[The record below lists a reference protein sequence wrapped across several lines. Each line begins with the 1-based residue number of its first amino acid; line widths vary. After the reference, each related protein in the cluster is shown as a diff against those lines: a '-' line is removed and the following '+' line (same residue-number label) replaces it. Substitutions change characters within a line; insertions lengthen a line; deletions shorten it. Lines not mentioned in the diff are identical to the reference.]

1 MPETVATGL
10 RLAPEALTRPFE
22 PSQFDFKTTDELEP
36 FLGVL
41 GQERAVEALQ
51 FGVAMPRP
59 GYNVY
64 VMGEPGTG
72 RFSFVRRYLKAEGK
86 RLATPSDW
94 VYVNNFDEP
103 REPRVVE
110 LPQGGAA
117 EFIADIGQLI
127 DNLMATFPA
136 VFEHPSFQQKKSAID
151 RAFNQRYDKA
161 LDVIEKLALEKDI
174 ALYRDSSNIAF
185 TPMKDGKSMDEAE
198 FAQLPEA
205 ERERYHEDI
214 SALEVHLNEGLASL
228 PLWKRES
235 SNQLRQL
242 NDETIS
248 QALQPLLAPL
258 SEKYG
263 ENAGIEAYLQAVQ
276 VNLLKT
282 VVEQLVDENR
292 PDAQTRQLLEEQYS
306 PSLVVGHPLDGGA
319 PVVFEPHPTYD
330 NLFGRIEYST
340 DQGALY
346 TSYRQLRPGAL
357 HRANGGFLM
366 LEAEKMLSEPFVWEA
381 LKRALQSRRLK
392 MESPLAELG
401 RLATVTLN
409 PEVIPLNVKVVI
421 IGSRQLY
428 YTLQDLDPD
437 FQEMF
442 RVLVDFDEEIPLA
455 EDSLEQFAQLM
466 KTRTSEEGMAPLTA
480 AAVARLA
487 TVTLN
492 PEVIPLNVKVVII
505 GSRQL
510 YYTLQDL
517 DPDFQ
522 EMFRVLVDFDEE
534 IPLAED
540 SLEQFAQLMK
550 TRTSEEGMAP
560 LTAAAVARL
569 ATYSARLAEHQGR
582 LSARIGDLFQLV
594 SEADFIRQL
603 AKDEVTDVGHI
614 ERALKAKATRTGRV
628 SARILED
635 ILAGVILIDS
645 EGAAIGKCN
654 GLTVL
659 EVGDSAFGMPAR
671 ISATVYPGGS
681 GIVDIEREVNL
692 GQPIHSKGV
701 MILTGFLGSRY
712 AQEFPLEISA
722 SIALEQSY
730 GYVDGDSASLGECC
744 ALISAIS
751 RTPLKQCFA
760 ITGSINQ
767 FGEVQAVGG
776 VNEKI
781 EGFFRLCEARGLT
794 GEQGAII
801 PFANVTTLMLD
812 ERVLEAVRQERFHI
826 YAVRH
831 VDEALSLLVGEPV
844 GAADKDGQFPKGSVN
859 ARVVERLRDIAEIEL
874 EEDGKGDT
882 PAGAV
887 SANTSAKGTEQN

>member
-1 MPETVATGL
+1 MPDSVAAHL
-10 RLAPEALTRPFE
+10 RLAPEALTRPFSPE
-22 PSQFDFKTTDELEP
+22 QFNFTNTEDLEP
-36 FLGVL
+36 FRGVL

-59 GYNVY
+59 GYNVF

-72 RFSFVRRYLKAEGK
+72 RFSFVKRYLKAEAK
-86 RLATPSDW
+86 RLETPADRF
-94 VYVNNFDEP
+94 YVNHFDEP
-103 REPRVVE
+103 REPRALE
-110 LPQGGAA
+110 LPSGTAA
-117 EFIADIGQLI
+117 EFMADINGLI
-127 DNLMATFPA
+127 DNLLATFPA
-136 VFEHPSFQQKKSAID
+136 VFEHPSFQQKKNAID
-151 RAFNQRYDKA
+151 RAFNKRYDQA
-161 LDVIEKLALEKDI
+161 LDIIERLSLEKSI

-185 TPMKDGKSMDEAE
+185 TPMLEGKALDEAE

-205 ERERYHEDI
+205 ERERFHADI
-214 SALEVHLNEGLASL
+214 AALEERLNEELASL
-228 PLWKRES
+228 PQWKRES
-235 SNQLRQL
+235 SNLLRQL
-242 NDETIS
+242 NEETITV
-248 QALQPLLAPL
+248 ALQPLLAPL
-258 SEKYG
+258 SQKYA
-263 ENAGIEAYLQAVQ
+263 ENAGVCAYLQAVQ

-282 VVEQLVDENR
+282 VVEQLVEVDKI
-292 PDAQTRQLLEEQYS
+292 DAQTRKLLEEQYC
-306 PSLVVGHPLDGGA
+306 PSLVVGHHAQGGA

-330 NLFGRIEYST
+330 NLFGRIEYNT

-357 HRANGGFLM
+357 HRANGGFLI
-366 LEAEKMLSEPFVWEA
+366 LEAEKMLGEPFVWDA
-381 LKRALQSRRLK
+381 LKRALQSRQLK
-392 MESPLAELG
+392 MESPLGDLG
-401 RLATVTLN
+401 RIATVTLT
-409 PEVIPLNVKVVI
+409 PQMIPLHLKVVI

-442 RVLVDFDEEIPLA
+442 RVLVDFDEDIPLA
-455 EDSLEQFAQLM
+455 NDSLEQFAQLM

-480 AAVARLA
+480 AAVAR
-487 TVTLN
+487 V
-492 PEVIPLNVKVVII
+492 
-505 GSRQL
+505 
-510 YYTLQDL
+510 
-517 DPDFQ
+517 
-522 EMFRVLVDFDEE
+522 
-534 IPLAED
+534 
-540 SLEQFAQLMK
+540 
-550 TRTSEEGMAP
+550 
-560 LTAAAVARL
+560 

-594 SEADFIRQL
+594 SEADFIRSL
-603 AKDEVTDVGHI
+603 AGDEVTDAGHI

-628 SARILED
+628 SARIID
-635 ILAGVILIDS
+635 DMLAGIILIDTA
-645 EGAAIGKCN
+645 GAAVGKCN

-659 EVGDSAFGMPAR
+659 EVGDSAFGVPAR

-701 MILTGFLGSRY
+701 MILTGYLGSRY

-730 GYVDGDSASLGECC
+730 GYVDGDSASLGEVCT
-744 ALISAIS
+744 LISALS

-801 PFANVTTLMLD
+801 PHSNVTTLMLD
-812 ERVLEAVRQERFHI
+812 ERVLKAVRAGQFHI
-826 YAVRH
+826 YAVRQ
-831 VDEALSLLVGEPV
+831 VDEALSLLVG
-844 GAADKDGQFPKGSVN
+844 ADAGSPNAEGQFPAGSVN
-859 ARVVERLRDIAEIEL
+859 ARVVERLRDIAAMGMEDDDKDEPKK
-874 EEDGKGDT
+874 EE
-882 PAGAV
+882 PAAV
-887 SANTSAKGTEQN
+887 KEKKPRAKKPAAE

>member
-1 MPETVATGL
+1 MPDSVAAHL
-10 RLAPEALTRPFE
+10 RLAPEALTRPFS
-22 PSQFDFKTTDELEP
+22 PDQFNFTSTEDLEP
-36 FLGVL
+36 FRGVL

-59 GYNVY
+59 GYNVF

-72 RFSFVRRYLKAEGK
+72 RFSFVKRYLKAEAK
-86 RLATPSDW
+86 RLQTPADW
-94 VYVNNFDEP
+94 VYVNHFDEP
-103 REPRVVE
+103 REPRALE
-110 LPQGGAA
+110 LPAGTASA
-117 EFIADIGQLI
+117 FMADINGLI
-127 DNLMATFPA
+127 DNLLATFPA
-136 VFEHPSFQQKKSAID
+136 VFEHPSFQQKKNAID
-151 RAFNQRYDKA
+151 RDFNKRYDQA
-161 LDVIEKLALEKDI
+161 LDVVERLSLEKSV

-185 TPMKDGKSMDEAE
+185 TPMLDGKALDEAE

-205 ERERYHEDI
+205 DRERFHADI
-214 SALEVHLNEGLASL
+214 ATLEERLNEELSSL
-228 PLWKRES
+228 PQWKRES
-235 SNQLRQL
+235 SNLLRQL
-242 NDETIS
+242 NEETITI
-248 QALQPLLAPL
+248 ALQPLLAPL
-258 SEKYG
+258 SQKYA
-263 ENAGIEAYLQAVQ
+263 ENAGVCAYLQAVQ

-282 VVEQLVDENR
+282 VVDQLVEVEKA
-292 PDAQTRQLLEEQYS
+292 DAHTRKLLEEQYC
-306 PSLVVGHPLDGGA
+306 PSLVVGHHLQGGA

-330 NLFGRIEYST
+330 NLFGRIEYNT

-357 HRANGGFLM
+357 HRANGGFLI
-366 LEAEKMLSEPFVWEA
+366 LEAEKMLGEPFVWDA
-381 LKRALQSRRLK
+381 LKRALQSRQLK
-392 MESPLAELG
+392 MESPLGDLG
-401 RLATVTLN
+401 RIATVTLT
-409 PEVIPLNVKVVI
+409 PQMIPLHLKVVI

-442 RVLVDFDEEIPLA
+442 RVLVDFDEDIPLA
-455 EDSLEQFAQLM
+455 DDSLEQFAQLM

-480 AAVARLA
+480 AAVAR
-487 TVTLN
+487 V
-492 PEVIPLNVKVVII
+492 
-505 GSRQL
+505 
-510 YYTLQDL
+510 
-517 DPDFQ
+517 
-522 EMFRVLVDFDEE
+522 
-534 IPLAED
+534 
-540 SLEQFAQLMK
+540 
-550 TRTSEEGMAP
+550 
-560 LTAAAVARL
+560 

-594 SEADFIRQL
+594 SEADFIRSL
-603 AKDEVTDVGHI
+603 AGDEMTDAGHI

-628 SARILED
+628 SGRIID
-635 ILAGVILIDS
+635 DMLAGIILIDTA
-645 EGAAIGKCN
+645 GAAVGKCN

-659 EVGDSAFGMPAR
+659 EVGDSAFGVPAR

-701 MILTGFLGSRY
+701 MILTGYLGSRY

-730 GYVDGDSASLGECC
+730 GYVDGDSASLGEVCT
-744 ALISAIS
+744 LISALS

-801 PFANVTTLMLD
+801 PHSSVTTLMLD
-812 ERVLEAVRQERFHI
+812 ERVLQAVRAGQFHI

-831 VDEALSLLVGEPV
+831 VDEALSLLVGEDAGSP
-844 GAADKDGQFPKGSVN
+844 DEKGQFPAGSVN
-859 ARVVERLRDIAEIEL
+859 ARVVERLRDIAAMGMEDDEKD
-874 EEDGKGDT
+874 EEKKEE
-882 PAGAV
+882 PV
-887 SANTSAKGTEQN
+887 AKEKKPRAKKPVAP

>member
-1 MPETVATGL
+1 MPDSVAAHL
-10 RLAPEALTRPFE
+10 RLAPEALTRPFSPE
-22 PSQFDFKTTDELEP
+22 QFNFTSTADLEP
-36 FLGVL
+36 FRGVL

-59 GYNVY
+59 GYNVF

-72 RFSFVRRYLKAEGK
+72 RFSFVKRYLKAEAK
-86 RLATPSDW
+86 RLETPADR
-94 VYVNNFDEP
+94 VYVNHFDEP
-103 REPRVVE
+103 REPRALE
-110 LPQGGAA
+110 LPSGTAG
-117 EFIADIGQLI
+117 EFMADINGLI
-127 DNLMATFPA
+127 DNLLATFPA
-136 VFEHPSFQQKKSAID
+136 VFEHPSFQQKKNAID
-151 RAFNQRYDKA
+151 RAFNKRYDQA
-161 LDVIEKLALEKDI
+161 LDVIERLSLEKSV

-185 TPMKDGKSMDEAE
+185 TPMLEGKALDEAE

-205 ERERYHEDI
+205 ERERFHADI
-214 SALEVHLNEGLASL
+214 ATLEERLNEELASL
-228 PLWKRES
+228 PQWKRES
-235 SNQLRQL
+235 SNLLRQL
-242 NDETIS
+242 NEETITI
-248 QALQPLLAPL
+248 ALQPLLAPL
-258 SEKYG
+258 SEKYA
-263 ENAGIEAYLQAVQ
+263 ENAGVCAYLQAVQ

-282 VVEQLVDENR
+282 VVDQLVEVEKA
-292 PDAQTRQLLEEQYS
+292 DAQTRKLLEEQYC
-306 PSLVVGHPLDGGA
+306 PSLVVGHHAQGGA

-330 NLFGRIEYST
+330 NLFGRIEYNT

-357 HRANGGFLM
+357 HRANGGFLI
-366 LEAEKMLSEPFVWEA
+366 LEAEKMLGEPFVWDA
-381 LKRALQSRRLK
+381 LKRALQSRQLK
-392 MESPLAELG
+392 MESPLGDLG
-401 RLATVTLN
+401 RIATVTLT
-409 PEVIPLNVKVVI
+409 PQMIPLHLKVVI

-442 RVLVDFDEEIPLA
+442 RVLVDFDEDIPLA
-455 EDSLEQFAQLM
+455 DDSLEQFAQLM

-480 AAVARLA
+480 AAVAR
-487 TVTLN
+487 V
-492 PEVIPLNVKVVII
+492 
-505 GSRQL
+505 
-510 YYTLQDL
+510 
-517 DPDFQ
+517 
-522 EMFRVLVDFDEE
+522 
-534 IPLAED
+534 
-540 SLEQFAQLMK
+540 
-550 TRTSEEGMAP
+550 
-560 LTAAAVARL
+560 

-594 SEADFIRQL
+594 SEADFIRSL
-603 AKDEVTDVGHI
+603 AGDEMTDAGHI

-628 SARILED
+628 SARIID
-635 ILAGVILIDS
+635 DMLAGIILIDTA
-645 EGAAIGKCN
+645 GAAVGKCN

-659 EVGDSAFGMPAR
+659 EVGDSAFGVPAR

-701 MILTGFLGSRY
+701 MILTGYLGSRY

-730 GYVDGDSASLGECC
+730 GYVDGDSASLGEVCT
-744 ALISAIS
+744 LISALS

-801 PFANVTTLMLD
+801 PHSNVTTLMLD
-812 ERVLEAVRQERFHI
+812 ERVLQAVRAGQFHI
-826 YAVRH
+826 YAVRQ
-831 VDEALSLLVGEPV
+831 VDEALSLLVGEDAGSPNEQ
-844 GAADKDGQFPKGSVN
+844 GQFPAGSVN
-859 ARVVERLRDIAEIEL
+859 ARVVERLRDIAAMGM
-874 EEDGKGDT
+874 EEDDKEEPKKAEPVAAKEKKPRAKK
-882 PAGAV
+882 PAA
-887 SANTSAKGTEQN
+887 E

>member
-1 MPETVATGL
+1 MPDSVAAHL
-10 RLAPEALTRPFE
+10 RLAPESLTRPFAPE
-22 PSQFDFKTTDELEP
+22 QFNFTSTADLEP
-36 FLGVL
+36 FRGVL

-59 GYNVY
+59 GYNVF

-72 RFSFVRRYLKAEGK
+72 RFSFVKRYLKAEAK
-86 RLATPSDW
+86 RLETPADR
-94 VYVNNFDEP
+94 VYVNHFDEP
-103 REPRVVE
+103 REPRALE
-110 LPQGGAA
+110 LPSGTAG
-117 EFIADIGQLI
+117 EFLADINGLI
-127 DNLMATFPA
+127 DNLLATFPA
-136 VFEHPSFQQKKSAID
+136 VFEHPSFQQKKNAID
-151 RAFNQRYDKA
+151 RDFNKRYDQA
-161 LDVIEKLALEKDI
+161 LDVVERLSLEKSV

-185 TPMKDGKSMDEAE
+185 TPMLDGKALDEAE

-205 ERERYHEDI
+205 ERERFHADI
-214 SALEVHLNEGLASL
+214 ATLEERLNEELSSL
-228 PLWKRES
+228 PQWKRES
-235 SNQLRQL
+235 SNLLRQL
-242 NDETIS
+242 NEETITI
-248 QALQPLLAPL
+248 ALQPLLAPL
-258 SEKYG
+258 SQKYA
-263 ENAGIEAYLQAVQ
+263 ENAGVCAYLQAVQ

-282 VVEQLVDENR
+282 VVDQLVEVEKA
-292 PDAQTRQLLEEQYS
+292 DAQTRKLLEEQYC
-306 PSLVVGHPLDGGA
+306 PSLVVGHHAQGGA

-330 NLFGRIEYST
+330 NLFGRIEYNT

-357 HRANGGFLM
+357 HRANGGFLI
-366 LEAEKMLSEPFVWEA
+366 LEAEKMLGEPFVWDA
-381 LKRALQSRRLK
+381 LKRALQSRQLK
-392 MESPLAELG
+392 MESPLGDLG
-401 RLATVTLN
+401 RIATVTLT
-409 PEVIPLNVKVVI
+409 PQMIPLHLKVVI

-442 RVLVDFDEEIPLA
+442 RVLVDFDEDIPLA
-455 EDSLEQFAQLM
+455 DDSLEQFAQLM

-480 AAVARLA
+480 AAVAR
-487 TVTLN
+487 V
-492 PEVIPLNVKVVII
+492 
-505 GSRQL
+505 
-510 YYTLQDL
+510 
-517 DPDFQ
+517 
-522 EMFRVLVDFDEE
+522 
-534 IPLAED
+534 
-540 SLEQFAQLMK
+540 
-550 TRTSEEGMAP
+550 
-560 LTAAAVARL
+560 

-594 SEADFIRQL
+594 SEADFIRSL
-603 AKDEVTDVGHI
+603 AGDEVTDAGHI

-628 SARILED
+628 SARIID
-635 ILAGVILIDS
+635 DMLAGIILIDTA
-645 EGAAIGKCN
+645 GAAVGKCN

-659 EVGDSAFGMPAR
+659 EVGDSAFGVPAR

-701 MILTGFLGSRY
+701 MILTGYLGSRY

-730 GYVDGDSASLGECC
+730 GYVDGDSASLGEVCT
-744 ALISAIS
+744 LISALS

-801 PFANVTTLMLD
+801 PHSNVTTLMLD
-812 ERVLEAVRQERFHI
+812 ERVLQAVRAGQFHI

-831 VDEALSLLVGEPV
+831 VDEALGLLVGEEAGSPNEQ
-844 GAADKDGQFPKGSVN
+844 GQFPAGSVN
-859 ARVVERLRDIAEIEL
+859 ARVVERLRDIAAMGMEDEDK
-874 EEDGKGDT
+874 EEPKKEE
-882 PAGAV
+882 PAA
-887 SANTSAKGTEQN
+887 AAKEKKPRAKKPTAE

>member
-1 MPETVATGL
+1 MSETIAAGL
-10 RLAPEALTRPFE
+10 RLAPDALTRPFD
-22 PSQFDFKTTDELEP
+22 PSQFNFNNTDELEP

-72 RFSFVRRYLKAEGK
+72 RFSFVRRYLRAEGK
-86 RLATPSDW
+86 RLHTPADW
-94 VYVNNFDEP
+94 LYINNFDEP
-103 REPRVVE
+103 REPRVLKLE
-110 LPQGGAA
+110 PGSAA
-117 EFIADIGQLI
+117 AFIADINQLI
-127 DNLMATFPA
+127 DNLLATFPA

-161 LDVIEKLALEKDI
+161 LDIIEKLALEKEI
-174 ALYRDSSNIAF
+174 ALYRDASNIAF
-185 TPMKDGKSMDEAE
+185 TPMKDGKALDEAD
-198 FAQLPEA
+198 FALLPEA
-205 ERERYHEDI
+205 ERERYHNDI
-214 SALEVHLNEGLASL
+214 SALEVRLNEELASL
-228 PLWKRES
+228 PQWKRES
-235 SNQLRQL
+235 TNQLRLL

-258 SEKYG
+258 SQKYA
-263 ENAGIEAYLQAVQ
+263 ENAGVEAYLQAVQ

-292 PDAQTRQLLEEQYS
+292 PEAQSRVLLEEQYS
-306 PSLVVGHPLDGGA
+306 PSLMVGHSLDAGA

-330 NLFGRIEYST
+330 NLFGRIEYNT

-366 LEAEKMLSEPFVWEA
+366 LEAEKLLGEPFVWEA
-381 LKRALQSRRLK
+381 LKRALQSRKLK

-401 RLATVTLN
+401 RLATVTLT
-409 PEVIPLNVKVVI
+409 PEVIPLNVKVII

-442 RVLVDFDEEIPLA
+442 RVLVDFDEDIPLA
-455 EDSLEQFAQLM
+455 EDSLEQFAQLL
-466 KTRTSEEGMAPLTA
+466 KTRTSEEGMAPL
-480 AAVARLA
+480 
-487 TVTLN
+487 
-492 PEVIPLNVKVVII
+492 
-505 GSRQL
+505 S
-510 YYTLQDL
+510 
-517 DPDFQ
+517 
-522 EMFRVLVDFDEE
+522 
-534 IPLAED
+534 
-540 SLEQFAQLMK
+540 
-550 TRTSEEGMAP
+550 
-560 LTAAAVARL
+560 AAAVARL

-603 AKDEVTDVGHI
+603 AKDAVTDVGHI

-628 SARILED
+628 SARILDD

-701 MILTGFLGSRY
+701 MILTGYLGSRY

-744 ALISAIS
+744 ALISALS

-794 GEQGAII
+794 GEQGVII
-801 PFANVTTLMLD
+801 PFANVATLMLD
-812 ERVLEAVRQERFHI
+812 ERVLEAVRCERFHV
-826 YAVRH
+826 YAVRQ
-831 VDEALSLLVGEPV
+831 VDEALSLLVGEQV
-844 GAADKDGQFPKGSVN
+844 GAADEQGRFPSGSVN
-859 ARVVERLRDIAEIEL
+859 ARVVERLRDIAAIGL
-874 EEDGKGDT
+874 EDDDKAEEGRS
-882 PAGAV
+882 AGAKA
-887 SANTSAKGTEQN
+887 ANEEGK

>member
-1 MPETVATGL
+1 MSESIAAGL
-10 RLAPEALTRPFE
+10 RLAPDALTRPFD
-22 PSQFDFKTTDELEP
+22 PSQFNFINTDELEP

-72 RFSFVRRYLKAEGK
+72 RFSFVRRYLRAEGK
-86 RLATPSDW
+86 RLHTPADW
-94 VYVNNFDEP
+94 LYINNFDEP
-103 REPRVVE
+103 REPRVLRLE
-110 LPQGGAA
+110 PGSAA
-117 EFIADIGQLI
+117 AFIADINQLI
-127 DNLMATFPA
+127 DNLLATFPA

-151 RAFNQRYDKA
+151 RVFNQRYDKA
-161 LDVIEKLALEKDI
+161 LDVIEKLALEKEI
-174 ALYRDSSNIAF
+174 ALYRDASNIAF
-185 TPMKDGKSMDEAE
+185 TPMKEGKALDEAD

-205 ERERYHEDI
+205 ERERYHSDI
-214 SALEVHLNEGLASL
+214 SALEVRLNEELASL
-228 PLWKRES
+228 PQWKRES
-235 SNQLRQL
+235 TNQLRLL

-258 SEKYG
+258 SQKYA
-263 ENAGIEAYLQAVQ
+263 ENAGVEAYLQAVQ

-292 PDAQTRQLLEEQYS
+292 PEAQSRVLLEEQYS
-306 PSLVVGHPLDGGA
+306 PSLMVGHSLDAGA

-330 NLFGRIEYST
+330 NLFGRIEYNT

-366 LEAEKMLSEPFVWEA
+366 LEAEKLLSEPFVWEA
-381 LKRALQSRRLK
+381 LKRALQSRKLK

-401 RLATVTLN
+401 RLATVTLT

-442 RVLVDFDEEIPLA
+442 RVLVDFDEDIPLA

-466 KTRTSEEGMAPLTA
+466 KTRTSEEGMAPL
-480 AAVARLA
+480 
-487 TVTLN
+487 
-492 PEVIPLNVKVVII
+492 
-505 GSRQL
+505 S
-510 YYTLQDL
+510 
-517 DPDFQ
+517 
-522 EMFRVLVDFDEE
+522 
-534 IPLAED
+534 
-540 SLEQFAQLMK
+540 
-550 TRTSEEGMAP
+550 
-560 LTAAAVARL
+560 AAAVARL

-628 SARILED
+628 SARILDD

-701 MILTGFLGSRY
+701 MILTGYLGSRY

-744 ALISAIS
+744 ALISALS

-794 GEQGAII
+794 GEQGVII
-801 PFANVTTLMLD
+801 PCANVNTLMLD
-812 ERVLEAVRQERFHI
+812 ERVLEAVRCERFHV
-826 YAVRH
+826 YAVRQ
-831 VDEALSLLVGEPV
+831 VDEALSLLVGEQV
-844 GAADKDGQFPKGSVN
+844 GAADEQGRFPSGSVN
-859 ARVVERLRDIAEIEL
+859 ARVVERLRDIAAIDL
-874 EEDGKGDT
+874 EDDDKAEDPRPDGAKAPTEEGK
-882 PAGAV
+882 
-887 SANTSAKGTEQN
+887 

>member
-1 MPETVATGL
+1 MPDSVAAHL
-10 RLAPEALTRPFE
+10 RLAPDALTRPFSPE
-22 PSQFDFKTTDELEP
+22 QFNFTSTDDLEP
-36 FLGVL
+36 FRGVL
-41 GQERAVEALQ
+41 GQARAVEALQ

-59 GYNVY
+59 GYNVF

-72 RFSFVRRYLKAEGK
+72 RFSFVKRYLKAEAK
-86 RLATPSDW
+86 RLHTPADR
-94 VYVNNFDEP
+94 VYVNHFDEP
-103 REPRVVE
+103 REPRALE
-110 LPQGGAA
+110 LPAGSASD
-117 EFIADIGQLI
+117 FIADINGLI
-127 DNLMATFPA
+127 DNLLATFPA
-136 VFEHPSFQQKKSAID
+136 VFEHPSFQQKKNAID
-151 RAFNQRYDKA
+151 RAFNKRYDQA
-161 LDVIEKLALEKDI
+161 LDVIERLCLEKSV

-185 TPMKDGKSMDEAE
+185 TPMLDGKALDEAE

-205 ERERYHEDI
+205 ERERFHADI
-214 SALEVHLNEGLASL
+214 AALEERLNEELASL
-228 PLWKRES
+228 PQWKRES

-242 NDETIS
+242 NEETITV
-248 QALQPLLAPL
+248 ALQPLLAPL
-258 SEKYG
+258 SEKYA
-263 ENAGIEAYLQAVQ
+263 ENAGVCAYLQAVQ

-282 VVEQLVDENR
+282 VVDQLVEVEKA
-292 PDAQTRQLLEEQYS
+292 DAQTRKMLEEQYC
-306 PSLVVGHPLDGGA
+306 PSLVVEHHAQGGA

-330 NLFGRIEYST
+330 NLFGRIEYNT

-357 HRANGGFLM
+357 HRANGGFLI
-366 LEAEKMLSEPFVWEA
+366 LEAEKLLGEPFVWDA
-381 LKRALQSRRLK
+381 LKRALHSRQLK
-392 MESPLAELG
+392 MESPLGDLG
-401 RLATVTLN
+401 RIATVTLN
-409 PEVIPLNVKVVI
+409 PQVIPLQLKVVI

-442 RVLVDFDEEIPLA
+442 RVLVDFDEDIPLV

-466 KTRTSEEGMAPLTA
+466 KTRTSEEGMAPMTA
-480 AAVARLA
+480 AAVAR
-487 TVTLN
+487 V
-492 PEVIPLNVKVVII
+492 
-505 GSRQL
+505 
-510 YYTLQDL
+510 
-517 DPDFQ
+517 
-522 EMFRVLVDFDEE
+522 
-534 IPLAED
+534 
-540 SLEQFAQLMK
+540 
-550 TRTSEEGMAP
+550 
-560 LTAAAVARL
+560 

-603 AKDEVTDVGHI
+603 AGEPMTDAGHI

-628 SARILED
+628 SARIID
-635 ILAGVILIDS
+635 DMLAGIILIDTA
-645 EGAAIGKCN
+645 GAAVGKCN

-659 EVGDSAFGMPAR
+659 EVGDSAFGVPAR

-701 MILTGFLGSRY
+701 MILTGYLGSRY

-730 GYVDGDSASLGECC
+730 GYVDGDSASLGEVCT
-744 ALISAIS
+744 LISALS

-794 GEQGAII
+794 GEQGVII
-801 PFANVTTLMLD
+801 PHSNVTTLMLD
-812 ERVLEAVRQERFHI
+812 ERVLQAVRAEQFHI
-826 YAVRH
+826 YAVRQ
-831 VDEALSLLVGEPV
+831 VDEALSLLVGEDAGSPN
-844 GAADKDGQFPKGSVN
+844 AQGQFPAGSVN
-859 ARVVERLRDIAEIEL
+859 ARVVERLRDIAAMGMD
-874 EEDGKGDT
+874 DGHPDEAKKEAEA
-882 PAGAV
+882 PAKVKKPRVKKPEA
-887 SANTSAKGTEQN
+887 

>member
-1 MPETVATGL
+1 MSDPLAASL
-10 RLAPEALTRPFE
+10 RLAPDALTRPFQ
-22 PSQFDFKTTDELEP
+22 PDQFAFTTTDELEP
-36 FLGVL
+36 FFGVL

-59 GYNVY
+59 GYNVF
-64 VMGEPGTG
+64 VMGESGTG
-72 RFSFVRRYLKAEGK
+72 RFSFTRRYLRAEAK
-86 RLATPSDW
+86 RLETPSDW
-94 VYVNNFDEP
+94 VYVNNFDEQ
-103 REPRVVE
+103 REPRVLE
-110 LPQGGAA
+110 LPQGSAGA
-117 EFIADIGQLI
+117 FIEDMGQLI
-127 DNLMATFPA
+127 GNLLSTFPA
-136 VFEHPSFQQKKSAID
+136 VFEHPSYQQKKSTID
-151 RAFNQRYDKA
+151 RVFNQRYDKA
-161 LDVIEKLALEKDI
+161 LDVIEKLALEKEI
-174 ALYRDSSNIAF
+174 ALYRDSTNIAF
-185 TPMKDGKSMDEAE
+185 TPMKDGKSMDEAD

-205 ERERYHEDI
+205 ERERYHADI
-214 SALEVHLNEGLASL
+214 AALEVRLNEELASL
-228 PLWKRES
+228 PQWKRES
-235 SNQLRQL
+235 VNQVRQL

-248 QALQPLLAPL
+248 QALEPLLAPL
-258 SEKYG
+258 SEKYA
-263 ENAGIEAYLQAVQ
+263 ENAGVQAYLQAVQ

-292 PDAQTRQLLEEQYS
+292 TEAQGRQLLEEQYS
-306 PSLVVGHPLDGGA
+306 PSLVVGHPVDGGA

-357 HRANGGFLM
+357 HRANGGFLL
-366 LEAEKMLSEPFVWEA
+366 LEAEKLLGEPFVWEA
-381 LKRALQSRRLK
+381 LKRALQSRKLK

-401 RLATVTLN
+401 RLATVTLT
-409 PEVIPLNVKVVI
+409 PEFIPLQVKVVI

-442 RVLVDFDEEIPLA
+442 RVLVDFDEDIPLA
-455 EDSLEQFAQLM
+455 EDSLEQFAQLL
-466 KTRTSEEGMAPLTA
+466 KTRTH
-480 AAVARLA
+480 
-487 TVTLN
+487 
-492 PEVIPLNVKVVII
+492 
-505 GSRQL
+505 
-510 YYTLQDL
+510 
-517 DPDFQ
+517 
-522 EMFRVLVDFDEE
+522 
-534 IPLAED
+534 
-540 SLEQFAQLMK
+540 
-550 TRTSEEGMAP
+550 EEGMAP

-582 LSARIGDLFQLV
+582 LSACIGDIFQLV
-594 SEADFIRQL
+594 SEADFVRQL
-603 AKDEVTDVGHI
+603 ARDEVTDVGHI
-614 ERALKAKATRTGRV
+614 ERALRAKATRTGRV
-628 SARILED
+628 SARILDD

-671 ISATVYPGGS
+671 ISASVYPGGS

-701 MILTGFLGSRY
+701 MILTGYLGSRY

-744 ALISAIS
+744 ALISALS

-781 EGFFRLCEARGLT
+781 EGFFRLCEARGLS
-794 GEQGAII
+794 GEQGVII
-801 PFANVTTLMLD
+801 PFANVSTLMLD
-812 ERVLEAVRQERFHI
+812 ERVLDAVRQQRFHV
-826 YAVRH
+826 YAVRQ
-831 VDEALSLLVGEPV
+831 VDEALSLLVGEAV
-844 GAADKDGQFPKGSVN
+844 GSAGESGAFPEGSVN
-859 ARVVERLRDIAEIEL
+859 ARVVARLRDIAQIGMADDSK
-874 EEDGKGDT
+874 EEGTPSATGTGK
-882 PAGAV
+882 
-887 SANTSAKGTEQN
+887 

>member
-1 MPETVATGL
+1 MPDSVAAHL
-10 RLAPEALTRPFE
+10 RLAPEALTRPFS
-22 PSQFDFKTTDELEP
+22 PDQFNFTSTEDLEP
-36 FLGVL
+36 FRGVL

-59 GYNVY
+59 GYNVF

-72 RFSFVRRYLKAEGK
+72 RFSFVKRYLKAEAK
-86 RLATPSDW
+86 RLQTPADW
-94 VYVNNFDEP
+94 VYVNHFDEP
-103 REPRVVE
+103 REPRALE
-110 LPQGGAA
+110 LPAGTASA
-117 EFIADIGQLI
+117 FMADINGLI
-127 DNLMATFPA
+127 DNLLATFPA
-136 VFEHPSFQQKKSAID
+136 VFEHPSFQQKKNAID
-151 RAFNQRYDKA
+151 RDFNKRYDQA
-161 LDVIEKLALEKDI
+161 LDVVERLSLEKSV

-185 TPMKDGKSMDEAE
+185 TPMLDGKALDEAE

-205 ERERYHEDI
+205 DRERFHADI
-214 SALEVHLNEGLASL
+214 ATLEERLNEELSSL
-228 PLWKRES
+228 PQWKRES
-235 SNQLRQL
+235 SNLLRQL
-242 NDETIS
+242 NEETITI
-248 QALQPLLAPL
+248 ALQPLLAPL
-258 SEKYG
+258 SQKYA
-263 ENAGIEAYLQAVQ
+263 ENAGVCAYLQAVQ

-282 VVEQLVDENR
+282 VVDQLVEVEKA
-292 PDAQTRQLLEEQYS
+292 DAHTRKLLEEQYC
-306 PSLVVGHPLDGGA
+306 PSLVVGHHLQGGA

-330 NLFGRIEYST
+330 NLFGRIEYNT

-357 HRANGGFLM
+357 HRANGGFLI
-366 LEAEKMLSEPFVWEA
+366 LEAEKMLGEPFVWDA
-381 LKRALQSRRLK
+381 LKRALQSRQLK
-392 MESPLAELG
+392 MESPLGDLG
-401 RLATVTLN
+401 RIATVTLT
-409 PEVIPLNVKVVI
+409 PQMIPLHLKVVI

-442 RVLVDFDEEIPLA
+442 RVLVDFDEDIPLA
-455 EDSLEQFAQLM
+455 DDSLEQFAQLM

-480 AAVARLA
+480 AAVAR
-487 TVTLN
+487 V
-492 PEVIPLNVKVVII
+492 
-505 GSRQL
+505 
-510 YYTLQDL
+510 
-517 DPDFQ
+517 
-522 EMFRVLVDFDEE
+522 
-534 IPLAED
+534 
-540 SLEQFAQLMK
+540 
-550 TRTSEEGMAP
+550 
-560 LTAAAVARL
+560 

-594 SEADFIRQL
+594 SEADFIRSL
-603 AKDEVTDVGHI
+603 AGDEMTDAGHI

-628 SARILED
+628 SGRIID
-635 ILAGVILIDS
+635 DMLAGIILIDTA
-645 EGAAIGKCN
+645 GAAVGKCN

-659 EVGDSAFGMPAR
+659 EVGDSAFGVPAR

-701 MILTGFLGSRY
+701 MILTGYLGSRY

-730 GYVDGDSASLGECC
+730 GYVDGDSASLGEVCT
-744 ALISAIS
+744 LISALS

-801 PFANVTTLMLD
+801 PHSNVTTLMLD
-812 ERVLEAVRQERFHI
+812 ERVLQAVRAGQFHI

-831 VDEALSLLVGEPV
+831 VDEALSLLVGEDAGSP
-844 GAADKDGQFPKGSVN
+844 DEKGQFPAGSVN
-859 ARVVERLRDIAEIEL
+859 ARVVERLRDIAAMGMEDDEKD
-874 EEDGKGDT
+874 EEKKEE
-882 PAGAV
+882 PV
-887 SANTSAKGTEQN
+887 AKEKKPRAKKPVAP

>member
-1 MPETVATGL
+1 MSENIAAGL
-10 RLAPEALTRPFE
+10 RLAPDALTRPFD
-22 PSQFDFKTTDELEP
+22 PSQFNFTNTDELEP

-72 RFSFVRRYLKAEGK
+72 RFSFVRRYLRAEGK
-86 RLATPSDW
+86 RLQTPADW
-94 VYVNNFDEP
+94 LYINNFDEP
-103 REPRVVE
+103 REPRVLKLE
-110 LPQGGAA
+110 PGSAA
-117 EFIADIGQLI
+117 AFIADVNQLI
-127 DNLMATFPA
+127 DNLLATFPA

-161 LDVIEKLALEKDI
+161 LDIIEKLALEKEI
-174 ALYRDSSNIAF
+174 ALYRDASNIAF
-185 TPMKDGKSMDEAE
+185 TPMKDGKALDEAD
-198 FAQLPEA
+198 FALLPEA
-205 ERERYHEDI
+205 ERERYHNDI
-214 SALEVHLNEGLASL
+214 SALEVRLNEELASL
-228 PLWKRES
+228 PQWKRES
-235 SNQLRQL
+235 TNQLRLL

-258 SEKYG
+258 SQKYA
-263 ENAGIEAYLQAVQ
+263 ENAGVEAYLQAVQ

-292 PDAQTRQLLEEQYS
+292 PEAQSRVLLEEQYS
-306 PSLVVGHPLDGGA
+306 PSLMVGHSLDAGA

-330 NLFGRIEYST
+330 NLFGRIEYNT

-366 LEAEKMLSEPFVWEA
+366 LEAEKLLGEPFVWEA
-381 LKRALQSRRLK
+381 LKRALQSLKLK

-401 RLATVTLN
+401 RLATVTLT
-409 PEVIPLNVKVVI
+409 PEVIPLNVKVII

-442 RVLVDFDEEIPLA
+442 RVLVDFDEDIPLA
-455 EDSLEQFAQLM
+455 EDSLEQFAQLL
-466 KTRTSEEGMAPLTA
+466 KTRTSEEGMAPL
-480 AAVARLA
+480 
-487 TVTLN
+487 
-492 PEVIPLNVKVVII
+492 
-505 GSRQL
+505 S
-510 YYTLQDL
+510 
-517 DPDFQ
+517 
-522 EMFRVLVDFDEE
+522 
-534 IPLAED
+534 
-540 SLEQFAQLMK
+540 
-550 TRTSEEGMAP
+550 
-560 LTAAAVARL
+560 AAAVARL

-603 AKDEVTDVGHI
+603 AKDAVTDVGHI

-628 SARILED
+628 SARILDD

-701 MILTGFLGSRY
+701 MILTGYLGSRY

-744 ALISAIS
+744 ALISALS

-794 GEQGAII
+794 GEQGVII
-801 PFANVTTLMLD
+801 PFANVATLMLD
-812 ERVLEAVRQERFHI
+812 ERVLEAVRCERFHV
-826 YAVRH
+826 YAVRQ
-831 VDEALSLLVGEPV
+831 VDEALSLLVGEQV
-844 GAADKDGQFPKGSVN
+844 GAADEQGRFPSGSVN
-859 ARVVERLRDIAEIEL
+859 ARVVERLRDIAAIDL
-874 EEDGKGDT
+874 EDDDKPEEGR
-882 PAGAV
+882 PAGAK
-887 SANTSAKGTEQN
+887 APEEEGK